1 MKVKVLIASMLVAAA
16 PVAFADDAA
25 PNIPQTPEAWL
36 QRMTDFT
43 KNMSAYKD
51 PKVFV
56 PWLNA
61 VTEPGFYTTM
71 GNQMMDPGN
80 WLNMMVS
87 MTMPGTYSNF
97 AQWADPNIY
106 MKWLAASLD
115 PNFYTAVLT
124 QLTDPGKLM
133 RWVMSPLDP
142 KLWNMALN
150 TLNPN
155 VYLKWL
161 MSPLDPRALQL
172 MIAPVNP
179 NLYMGWLGAS
189 LNPASYG
196 DMWKGFLTYPV
207 QGATAPATSPYGTIN
222 IFDPNTLSKFFQ
234 VPGVTPSVAPAA
246 GAQQPYLFNPFDPN
260 TWSQIFQVPAAPA
273 AAPAGN

>member
-1 MKVKVLIASMLVAAA
+1 MKVKVLVASLLVAAA
-16 PVAFADDAA
+16 PVAFANDAA
-25 PNIPQTPEAWL
+25 PAQPVPQTPEAWL

-71 GNQMMDPGN
+71 GTHMMDPAN

-87 MTMPGTYSNF
+87 MTHPGAYTNM

-133 RWVMSPLDP
+133 RWAMSPLDP

-155 VYLKWL
+155 MYLKWM
-161 MSPLDPRALQL
+161 MSPLDPRVLQL
-172 MIAPVNP
+172 MTAPINP

-189 LNPASYG
+189 MNPASYG
-196 DMWKGFLTYPV
+196 DMWAGFMNPANYSVPTFNLPTVPV
-207 QGATAPATSPYGTIN
+207 GTAATPWTVPALPAGT
-222 IFDPNTLSKFFQ
+222 
-234 VPGVTPSVAPAA
+234 
-246 GAQQPYLFNPFDPN
+246 FNPFDPN
-260 TWSQIFQVPAAPA
+260 SWTKLFPAPAAPA
-273 AAPAGN
+273 AAPASK